1 MLLCLVMLFGML
13 PMSALADEGT
23 GTPPVQT
30 EAPVSTPE
38 AAPEGSPAPTAE
50 ASPEVSSTPAPETS
64 PEVSPTPAPEASPE
78 VSPTPTPS
86 TEVPMDEVLDELET
100 VETPPAAVSSVENG
114 FGHKILHLDC
124 GRKYF
129 TKEWIIALIHEMAA
143 AGYNE
148 LELDFSNNE
157 GFRFALDDMDVTFM
171 TASGVERS
179 IDLTPALGGDADGS
193 ATDTPWLTQADMDE
207 ILSVARGEDIA
218 IVPLLNS
225 PGHLGRIL
233 DTVAPEYR
241 YQNSNSLDITSD
253 DAKAFGIALIQKY
266 AAYFADEGC
275 EYFNMGCDE
284 FANDLYSS
292 GGMGFGHLVSAG
304 RYGDFADY
312 VNSLAGVLK
321 SLDLTP
327 RAFNDGIYYNND
339 TSVSFDQDIQV
350 CYWSSGWNGYAVG
363 SAATIV
369 EEGHAVINTNGDYYY
384 VLGKR
389 DKFDGDKTGSGA
401 DSFRN
406 YTFMGTTFDEDESL
420 VIGSMFCIWCD
431 YPAAE
436 SETEIAA
443 NVRQPLRVMGGRM
456 DKKNGAD
463 LTSATVSNE
472 AVPGGFNADGTI
484 YAVLAYTYE
493 LGELTMGAPT
503 VNASGSLTL
512 TWSEPLITATGDV
525 AALALPAV
533 TYTVSRDGTVLGA
546 TDATTYTVENA
557 RAGAYTVSAALDGD
571 AAAPVSSAVTVTQEQ
586 LDAAAIQNGTITGGG
601 TADAYELSDV
611 SNGGQ
616 YLIVYQS
623 DSTSGYALK
632 NDGSAVPVTIADGR
646 VVSEVT
652 EDMLWTYTEESSFI
666 WTSYYLS
673 SGGKYL
679 YPSRDGIITS
689 SQSSITLSGQN
700 STGTYTISG
709 SYSRYLQYNRGNFS
723 AARNSL
729 PPSIFMSTRRA
740 PRPGMWT
747 LRRWTPSWPRWL
759 RRAFRRTTTPP
770 RAGVLTL
777 PRWTPPRI

>member
-420 VIGSMFCIWCD
+420 VIGSMLHLVRLPRRRERDGDCRQRPPS
-431 YPAAE
+431 PA
-436 SETEIAA
+436 
-443 NVRQPLRVMGGRM
+443 GHGR
-456 DKKNGAD
+456 
-463 LTSATVSNE
+463 
-472 AVPGGFNADGTI
+472 ADG
-484 YAVLAYTYE
+484 
-493 LGELTMGAPT
+493 
-503 VNASGSLTL
+503 
-512 TWSEPLITATGDV
+512 
-525 AALALPAV
+525 
-533 TYTVSRDGTVLGA
+533 
-546 TDATTYTVENA
+546 
-557 RAGAYTVSAALDGD
+557 
-571 AAAPVSSAVTVTQEQ
+571 
-586 LDAAAIQNGTITGGG
+586 
-601 TADAYELSDV
+601 
-611 SNGGQ
+611 
-616 YLIVYQS
+616 
-623 DSTSGYALK
+623 
-632 NDGSAVPVTIADGR
+632 
-646 VVSEVT
+646 
-652 EDMLWTYTEESSFI
+652 
-666 WTSYYLS
+666 
-673 SGGKYL
+673 
-679 YPSRDGIITS
+679 
-689 SQSSITLSGQN
+689 
-700 STGTYTISG
+700 
-709 SYSRYLQYNRGNFS
+709 
-723 AARNSL
+723 
-729 PPSIFMSTRRA
+729 
-740 PRPGMWT
+740 
-747 LRRWTPSWPRWL
+747 
-759 RRAFRRTTTPP
+759 
-770 RAGVLTL
+770 
-777 PRWTPPRI
+777 